1 MKDVKVVDETQRK
14 TEAEL
19 AAVKAEQEKQKEKNA
34 YNDAV
39 NAEVR
44 KCFSSSEEASII
56 RHAMQKLVEKGVLND
71 PEFVNYN
78 AIVEQCKL
86 NAKKKGV

>member
-1 MKDVKVVDETQRK
+1 MKDVKIVSEDQRK
-14 TEAEL
+14 AEAEL
-19 AAVKAEQEKQKEKNA
+19 AAVKAEQEKQKEKST

-44 KCFSSSEEASII
+44 KCFSSSEEVAIV
-56 RHAMQKLVEKGVLND
+56 RHAIQILVANGTLKD

-78 AIVEQCKL
+78 AVVEQCKL
-86 NAKKKGV
+86 NAKKQH

>member
-1 MKDVKVVDETQRK
+1 MKDVKLVDESQRK

-19 AAVKAEQEKQKEKNA
+19 AAIKAEQEKQKEKNA

-44 KCFSSSEEASII
+44 KCFSSSEEAAIV
-56 RHAMQKLVEKGVLND
+56 RHAIQILVANGTLKD

-78 AIVEQCKL
+78 AVVEQCKL
-86 NAKKKGV
+86 NAKKQH

>member
-1 MKDVKVVDETQRK
+1 MKDVKIVSEDQRK
-14 TEAEL
+14 AEAEL

-44 KCFSSSEEASII
+44 KCFSSSEEAAVV
-56 RHAMQKLVEKGVLND
+56 RHAIQKLVEDGVLND
-71 PEFVNYN
+71 QEFVNYN

-86 NAKKKGV
+86 NAKKQH

>member
-1 MKDVKVVDETQRK
+1 MKDVKLVDESQRK

-19 AAVKAEQEKQKEKNA
+19 AAIKAEQEKQKEKNA
-34 YNDAV
+34 YNDAI

-44 KCFSSSEEASII
+44 KCFSSSEEAAIV
-56 RHAMQKLVEKGVLND
+56 RHAIQILVANGTLKD

-78 AIVEQCKL
+78 AVVEQCKL
-86 NAKKKGV
+86 NAKKQH

>member
-1 MKDVKVVDETQRK
+1 MKDVKLVDESQRK

-19 AAVKAEQEKQKEKNA
+19 AAIKAEQEKQKEKNA

-44 KCFSSSEEASII
+44 KCFSSSEEAAIV
-56 RHAMQKLVEKGVLND
+56 RHAIQILVANGTLKD

-78 AIVEQCKL
+78 AVVE
-86 NAKKKGV
+86 